1 MTVTAEDVEKCIDK
15 DGNLDVEKLINETS
29 ILQKLKEKFKQNGPQ
44 TKEDESQITNNSI
57 DWSRFNTN
65 DIDFSEWSNALNNY
79 YSYFEKN
86 KKYFS
91 SQW

>member
-1 MTVTAEDVEKCIDK
+1 MTAEDVKKCIDK

-57 DWSRFNTN
+57 D
-65 DIDFSEWSNALNNY
+65 
-79 YSYFEKN
+79 
-86 KKYFS
+86 
-91 SQW
+91 